1 MNVFQFDNLELN
13 FVKKGEGT
21 QPLVF
26 LHGFLED
33 HTIWLNLIEEFYQE
47 DFKIYLVDL
56 PCHGKSRFY
65 GDYCSI
71 PSIAQLLNAFFSFEK
86 IHDAFVL
93 GHSLG
98 GYVGLEL
105 AKLVDLK
112 LVLIHSNFWQDS
124 IEKQADRNR
133 FIEVARDNK
142 IRLINEV
149 IPNLFAPENR
159 NKCRGVIEQLKQRA
173 ITLPSSEIIAITAG
187 MRDRNNNHEV
197 LETGI
202 VAIIQGEFDQVV
214 KMSQMIEEIERL
226 IVKPTLFT
234 IANAGHM
241 SIWENKDELIKSL
254 KMIIFK

>member
-1 MNVFQFDNLELN
+1 MNVFQFENLELN

-21 QPLVF
+21 QTLVF

-33 HTIWLNLIEEFYQE
+33 HTIWLTLVEEFYQ
-47 DFKIYLVDL
+47 DDCKIYLVDL

-71 PSIAQLLNAFFSFEK
+71 PAIAQLLGAFFKTEK
-86 IHDAFVL
+86 IQDAFVL

-105 AKLVDLK
+105 AKLTNIK

-159 NKCRGVIEQLKQRA
+159 NKCKVTIEQLKQRA
-173 ITLPSSEIIAITAG
+173 ITLPSSEIVAITAG
-187 MRDRNNNHEV
+187 MRDRNNNSEV
-197 LETGI
+197 LETGD
-202 VAIIQGEFDQVV
+202 VSIIQGEFDQVV
-214 KMSQMIEEIERL
+214 KMSQMVEEIEKL
-226 IVKPTLFT
+226 TVKPTLFT
-234 IANAGHM
+234 IAHSGHM
-241 SIWENKDELIKSL
+241 SLWENKDELIKSL

>member
-1 MNVFQFDNLELN
+1 MNVFEFENLELN

-21 QPLVF
+21 QTLVF

-33 HTIWLNLIEEFYQE
+33 HTIWLTLVEEFYQE
-47 DFKIYLVDL
+47 DCKIYLVDL

-65 GDYCSI
+65 GDYCAI
-71 PSIAQLLNAFFSFEK
+71 PAIAQLLNAFFDAEK
-86 IHDAFVL
+86 IQDAFVL

-105 AKLVDLK
+105 AKLTNLK

-124 IEKQADRNR
+124 IEKQGDRNR

-173 ITLPSSEIIAITAG
+173 IELPSSEIIAITAG
-187 MRDRNNNHEV
+187 MRDRNNNCEV
-197 LETGI
+197 VEPGN
-202 VAIIQGEFDQVV
+202 VSIIQGEFDQVV
-214 KMSQMIEEIERL
+214 KLSQMNEEIEKL
-226 IVKPTLFT
+226 TPKPPLFI
-234 IANAGHM
+234 IANSGHM
-241 SIWENKDELIKSL
+241 SLWENTAELIKSL

>member
-1 MNVFQFDNLELN
+1 M
-13 FVKKGEGT
+13 
-21 QPLVF
+21 
-26 LHGFLED
+26 
-33 HTIWLNLIEEFYQE
+33 
-47 DFKIYLVDL
+47 
-56 PCHGKSRFY
+56 
-65 GDYCSI
+65 
-71 PSIAQLLNAFFSFEK
+71 
-86 IHDAFVL
+86 
-93 GHSLG
+93 
-98 GYVGLEL
+98 EL

-124 IEKQADRNR
+124 VEKQADRNR

-173 ITLPSSEIIAITAG
+173 YTLPSSEIIAITAG

-197 LETGI
+197 LETGN

-214 KMSQMIEEIERL
+214 KMSQMIEEIEKL
-226 IVKPTLFT
+226 TVKPSLFT

-241 SIWENKDELIKSL
+241 SLWENKDELIKSL

>member
-1 MNVFQFDNLELN
+1 MNVFQFENLELN
-13 FVKKGEGT
+13 FVQKGQGAKT
-21 QPLVF
+21 LVF

-33 HTIWLNLIEEFYQE
+33 HTIWLSLIEEFYQE
-47 DFKIYLVDL
+47 DCKIYLLDL

-71 PSIAQLLNAFFSFEK
+71 PAIAQLLNSFFKAEK
-86 IHDAFVL
+86 IQDAFVL

-105 AKLVDLK
+105 AKLTNLK

-124 IEKQADRNR
+124 IEKQGDRNR

-149 IPNLFAPENR
+149 IPTLFAPENR
-159 NKCRGVIEQLKQRA
+159 NKCRVVIEQLKQRA

-187 MRDRNNNHEV
+187 MRDRNNNSNV
-197 LETGI
+197 LEAGD
-202 VAIIQGEFDQVV
+202 VSIIQGEFDQVV

-226 IVKPTLFT
+226 TIKPALFT

>member
-1 MNVFQFDNLELN
+1 MNVFQFENLELN
-13 FVKKGEGT
+13 FVVKGQGNQT
-21 QPLVF
+21 FVF

-33 HTIWLNLIEEFYQE
+33 HTIWLGLVEEFYQE
-47 DFKIYLVDL
+47 DCKIYLVDL

-65 GDYCSI
+65 GDYCAI
-71 PSIAQLLNAFFSFEK
+71 TTIAQLLNAFFRAEK
-86 IHDAFVL
+86 IKDAFVL

-98 GYVGLEL
+98 GYIGLEL
-105 AKLVDLK
+105 AKLTKLK

-159 NKCRGVIEQLKQRA
+159 NKCRNIIEQLKQRA
-173 ITLPSSEIIAITAG
+173 IELPSSEIIAITAG
-187 MRDRNNNHEV
+187 MRDRTNNHEV
-197 LETGI
+197 LETGN

-214 KMSQMIEEIERL
+214 KMSQMMEEIEKL
-226 IVKPTLFT
+226 TVKPTMFT
-234 IANAGHM
+234 IANSGHM
-241 SIWENKDELIKSL
+241 SLWENKDELIKSL